1 MTRLFVDNLT
11 VIDFS
16 FLDHERGVVGESWI
30 VDIELIGELD
40 EQGMVFDFGDVKK
53 QIKRYID
60 AEIDHRLLVP
70 TESLGCKIQFLGDVV
85 SIDFQLSNG
94 GQITHQS
101 PSQAIVLVDAAT
113 VEMTHITQRLQQQ
126 IKKILPQNVG
136 EVVINLR
143 QEQID
148 GASYQYTH
156 GLQKH
161 LGNCQRIAHGHRS
174 RIEISIDGERDLL
187 LEAQWAKRLEDG
199 YIVTEQHIVGEYE
212 HNSILHSRLAYTAE
226 QGDFEMSLPSER
238 LFHMPMETTVENIA
252 GYLATVIA
260 KEHKGSVLVK
270 AFEGVAKGAYG
281 ECCSA

>member
-30 VDIELIGELD
+30 VDIELVGELD

-60 AEIDHRLLVP
+60 AEVDHRLLVP
-70 TESLGCKIQFLGDVV
+70 IQSPNCQVSLLDDEVI
-85 SIDFQLSNG
+85 SIEFALSRG

-101 PSQAIVLVDAAT
+101 PSQAVVLIDAAK
-113 VEMTHITQRLQQQ
+113 VEMAFVCQLLQTQ
-126 IKKILPQNVG
+126 IKTLLPNNVG
-136 EVVINLR
+136 EVLINLR
-143 QEQID
+143 QEKID

-174 RIEISIDGERDLL
+174 RIEISIEGERNLL

-212 HNSILHSRLAYTAE
+212 HNGILHSRLAYTAE
-226 QGDFEMSLPSER
+226 QGDFTMSLPSFW
-238 LFHMPMETTVENIA
+238 LFKMPMETTVENIA
-252 GYLATVIA
+252 AYLAKEIA
-260 KEHKGSVLVK
+260 KENRGKVLVK

-281 ECCSA
+281 ECF